1 MFPATVKA
9 MAVDLLR
16 LCEWGVGAPP
26 PRVQG
31 QREEVVEHEQ
41 PAALPDPEVVRE
53 MLLRLGSVMN
63 DPPAIAERRSV
74 PLSPEHAAQSEAVE
88 RALRA
93 AIQTLDPPARWF
105 VAAARSRHQGAIEA
119 RLSEHIEETKRD
131 FLPLTDAQR
140 AAILAPFIEEVV
152 SPYRGWLS
160 TSALALGLIP
170 PVAVGY
176 LIGMAPATLAVLLS
190 LVSQKLI
197 GPASFQLDMKVNAW
211 VKKLTYSNKE
221 KRDEQRVETPYQL
234 WAAKVVDRQNANIRD
249 VPRDGVSIAKDALLF
264 LNAHL
269 AELPAKDAEAYD
281 SFARAILLQV
291 EAYPQAIELDE
302 DEAKILRNRF
312 QERFGSPAA
321 YQEIRSILEQRAHA
335 KKVNFEVAELLLELM
350 LGVPQ

>member
-1 MFPATVKA
+1 

-26 PRVQG
+26 PRAEG
-31 QREEVVEHEQ
+31 REAVSVEEAE
-41 PAALPDPEVVRE
+41 PAALPDPEVIRD
-53 MLLRLGSVMN
+53 MLLRLGSVTN
-63 DPPAIAERRSV
+63 DPPALAELPRE
-74 PLSPEHAAQSEAVE
+74 PLSPEQSARSEAVD

-105 VAAARSRHQGAIEA
+105 VAAARSRHQAAIEV
-119 RLSEHIEETKRD
+119 RLGEHIEETQRG

-140 AAILAPFIEEVV
+140 AAILAPFVEEVV

-302 DEAKILRNRF
+302 DEAQILRNRF
-312 QERFGSPAA
+312 HERFGSPEA
-321 YQEIRSILEQRAHA
+321 YQEIRAILEQRAHA
-335 KKVNFEVAELLLELM
+335 KKVNFEVAELLLAM
-350 LGVPQ
+350 VLGEPGSRAV